1 MFRRAFNSSALHKR
15 RHCTYANLNFSKSV
29 SGACTAIPKFSAF
42 SISDIPVAANI
53 SQGQTSQMRLY
64 HSTRITTSPTLFS
77 NHKIPMI
84 TLGSTNLI
92 LAPMRSNFTS
102 NDVRRLISSESK
114 NEFKPD
120 TATTDWIGK
129 GRINPKFLGIVGL
142 TTAAAVYFISP
153 EAIDQMKKS
162 SREYD
167 EIDPED
173 DMYLQMKEVSHE
185 IRGEIARKIF
195 GKELTEMV
203 DAENKAA
210 GNTAD
215 VVADVLNS
223 DALQNAIASLITR
236 VLGSAQ
242 LQVACQAL
250 LKNLWTDLVNDPETL
265 SQIVALL
272 NTAIKDEQ
280 IKKSFK
286 ELVLGLLQ
294 DEEVYNELTGLVVRL
309 GEDKEVLAATKE
321 LLTESAHQALNDPE
335 VLDHSM
341 EFAADIVGDNVIQR
355 TSGEALR
362 NTVTYAVR
370 PSLSTCKYCALYPTT
385 SDVYNICVFVAL
397 MLQFNSTNAPL
408 FLIITVLSV
417 FGVALL
423 FISASALG
431 QARMVSREGKQTD
444 AATSLVAQNIVANV
458 WKRILEIGSLPANT
472 VAAIG
477 AAIANVF
484 LVPVGMMGNIVLS
497 ISKAGGKILNAVQT
511 FVANII
517 ASPRMAVS
525 IVRNSL
531 LALRDSSM
539 QHVAS
544 SISYMASIPEL
555 IILNTR
561 GSLVFIVNIAR
572 AKAASVGNVLCSSIT
587 FQFVEF
593 IEFSKAGCAS
603 GMIRCS
609 NSFGIMLNNTVAQGK
624 LQLYRFR
631 DTSGFLVTNILS
643 VALGLFGYLSQSDVE

>member
-1 MFRRAFNSSALHKR
+1 MM
-15 RHCTYANLNFSKSV
+15 
-29 SGACTAIPKFSAF
+29 P
-42 SISDIPVAANI
+42 
-53 SQGQTSQMRLY
+53 
-64 HSTRITTSPTLFS
+64 
-77 NHKIPMI
+77 
-84 TLGSTNLI
+84 LGSTNLI
-92 LAPMRSNFTS
+92 LAPMRSNFNS

-370 PSLSTCKYCALYPTT
+370 P
-385 SDVYNICVFVAL
+385 I
-397 MLQFNSTNAPL
+397 
-408 FLIITVLSV
+408 LSV

-497 ISKAGGKILNAVQT
+497 ISKAGGTILNAVQT

-539 QHVAS
+539 QHVAT

-624 LQLYRFR
+624 WQLYRFR
-631 DTSGFLVTNILS
+631 DTSGFLVTNVLS
-643 VALGLFGYLSQSDVE
+643 VALGLFGYLSQISHQGGHHLATPWGPKELE